1 MRERD
6 ILNPTLIIEAS
17 LDIMDDFEADCGE
30 IYNTGTITPVYA
42 GPYEVSPSSVEKI
55 LGTKDLRMT
64 KDVIVK
70 PIAVRYVLND
80 DGSTTAIIGGEINE

>member
-17 LDIMDDFEADCGE
+17 LDIMDDFEADFGE

-55 LGTKDLRMT
+55 LSTKDLRMT